1 VREVILKVLEVFVS
15 QKKTWS
21 ATSTLDWWPVLF

>member
-1 VREVILKVLEVFVS
+1 VLEVFVS